1 MSTTSMQHS
10 WILSPH
16 PNPEAQWHLF
26 CFPYTGGSASLFRPW
41 AVAGLLS
48 PGIEVHAIELPGRGT
63 RQDEPPMTEFTELT
77 DPLSD
82 ALLPFAK
89 KDIVLFGHSLGGLMA
104 FEVARQLQRRHNI
117 IPLCLFASGCRAP
130 HLPDTGPQITDV
142 ASLIAYIR
150 SLGGQPNEQMIARRW
165 PLFAADIVL
174 RTSYRYAED
183 VPLPCPIVACGGKQD
198 TSVSENDLAAWRVH
212 TLKECSVH
220 MFPGNHF
227 FLHSSLQQLL
237 EVVKHYTTTSQT
249 PFEGDSIYV

>member
-1 MSTTSMQHS
+1 MSTTFMQHS

-16 PNPEAQWHLF
+16 PNPEAQRHLF

-41 AVAGLLS
+41 VTAGLLS

-63 RQDEPPMTEFTELT
+63 RQNEPPITEFTELT

-104 FEVARQLQRRHNI
+104 FEVARQLQRR
-117 IPLCLFASGCRAP
+117 
-130 HLPDTGPQITDV
+130 
-142 ASLIAYIR
+142 
-150 SLGGQPNEQMIARRW
+150 ARRW
-165 PLFAADIVL
+165 PLFAADIAL